1 METKIVHYILESGNN
16 YTGEFEKLVL
26 DYLEN
31 GYMSDN
37 KEYATTVEGISY
49 KVLKR
54 NDVTAFYDAEGTAL
68 FDVTNNRLKVEYES
82 IKKQTLEPE
91 IKENVLKSDETLKSI
106 KDRAK
111 KKLET
116 ELNNSNNKEFAE
128 PVIKNLLKRINE
140 SESLA
145 DDICKP
151 NKTWEK
157 CSKYIYDQARK
168 QLKGSSGA
176 VRDDVVY
183 EWAED
188 YFRKDD
194 KNDEEK
200 KEKAKEK
207 SSSNNQMNKTDKK
220 AETAQQKAEK
230 KSDLQKPKTKAEEK
244 AEKSNQEAKPK
255 KNSKNMEGQID
266 MFSLLGM

>member
-16 YTGEFEKLVL
+16 YTSEFEKLVL

-31 GYMSDN
+31 GYMSDS

-68 FDVTNNRLKVEYES
+68 FDVTNNRLKAEYES

-91 IKENVLKSDETLKSI
+91 IKENGLKSEETFKSI

-111 KKLET
+111 EKLET

-151 NKTWEK
+151 NKTWGK

-168 QLKGSSGA
+168 QLKGNSGA

-194 KNDEEK
+194 KNEVEGEEK
-200 KEKAKEK
+200 SKEK
-207 SSSNNQMNKTDKK
+207 SSSSNHIKKTDKK
-220 AETAQQKAEK
+220 VEK
-230 KSDLQKPKTKAEEK
+230 KAGVQKPKIKVEEK
-244 AEKSNQEAKPK
+244 AEKLNQEIKPK

>member
-1 METKIVHYILESGNN
+1 MEK
-16 YTGEFEKLVL
+16 
-26 DYLEN
+26 
-31 GYMSDN
+31 
-37 KEYATTVEGISY
+37 
-49 KVLKR
+49 
-54 NDVTAFYDAEGTAL
+54 
-68 FDVTNNRLKVEYES
+68 
-82 IKKQTLEPE
+82 
-91 IKENVLKSDETLKSI
+91 
-106 KDRAK
+106 
-111 KKLET
+111 

-145 DDICKP
+145 DDICKS
-151 NKTWEK
+151 NKTWGK

-220 AETAQQKAEK
+220 AEK

-244 AEKSNQEAKPK
+244 AEKSHQEAKPK